1 MIQQSGIPCAAD
13 RDIFATAISLPTMRT
28 TITSWFR
35 PLVVGRVTKTVVN
48 FEVKELFRE
57 TSCLGVIQPFGPA
70 QLRLKPEGQRSWEW
84 KMLHTTPDIHL
95 ENDERFTI
103 AGTPYRVMKNQDY
116 SEYGYMQYE
125 LVQDYKKAPNVN

>member
-1 MIQQSGIPCAAD
+1 MIPQSGIPCAAD
-13 RDIFATAISLPTMRT
+13 RDIFETAISLPTVRT
-28 TITSWFR
+28 TITGWFR

-57 TSCLGVIQPFGPA
+57 TSCLGVIQPFGPS
-70 QLRLKPEGQRSWEW
+70 QLRIKPEGQRSWEW

-103 AGTPYRVMKNQDY
+103 AGVPYRVMKNQDF

-125 LVQDYKKAPNVN
+125 LVQDYQKAPNVI